1 MKQEDTGTQRMCKE
15 EKVTNNEVISEY
27 MLKSM
32 DIGVSKH
39 FLDDSFTI
47 IWGNTAFY
55 QLLGYTEKEFLLH
68 FSSLKHY
75 YRENLY
81 HFESMKNRFLDAYH
95 NGKKSVEYQICIPAN
110 HGDHV
115 WVIMN
120 GILVESQEDGKAI
133 VYILYSNI
141 NELKVR
147 QNELYEMEK
156 ESTESFKWM
165 MSEYAGNVYISDM
178 DNYELLYVNK
188 HSCNTLQSLAN
199 EVVGRKCYEVIQGRT
214 SPCPFCTNSY
224 LKIDE
229 VYEWEFYNS
238 MLNRTFMIKNRML
251 NWEGRRAR
259 IELSYDMYSSEYK
272 LAKKDQEREAI
283 LKTIPAGMVR
293 MDARDYLTILWYNDI
308 FLNMIEYTK
317 EQFEEELH
325 SQCLYLYPEDYKRAK
340 MLAQDLKESGDNV
353 VFEARVYTRSKEER
367 IWTVTLCY
375 VSGEDSWDGIPSFYS
390 IGLDI
395 TKERK
400 QIEKL
405 QYIAEKDA
413 LTGIYNRAE
422 TEKQIK
428 EYFEQ
433 DLDAMG
439 ALFMIDT
446 DNFKQINDTEGHMIG
461 DIVLTEM
468 ASGMKKIMRDSDVV
482 GRIGGDEFAIFM
494 KNISSTKDAEKKAE
508 ELLYM
513 FRHLFQKDKSSVKVT
528 CSIGISIYPKDGN
541 TFKEMY
547 TRADKALYQAKNL
560 GKNNYVIYN
569 HDTFKELEEFDYS
582 SLGTAID
589 SEKKY
594 VESSDN
600 LTRYIFRVL
609 YQTDDIDQTINM
621 ILEVVGKQFNVSR
634 AYIFENSEDGRHTS
648 NTYEWCNEGILPQI
662 DYLQNADYANYGD
675 YEKLFEDDSVFYCRD
690 IHALSPELEELFSS
704 QDIHSTLQ
712 CAYRE
717 DEVFRGFVGFDE
729 CTGLRLWTQEEVS
742 TLALISQVL
751 SMFLQRK
758 KKKKLNQQMKQYQ
771 AIIDSI
777 DQCIYVVDKEDN
789 LLLYRNKRFKSTYP
803 NLHIGQYCNYDSIDI
818 NKTPITWNQKEA
830 YLCVN
835 MI

>member
-1 MKQEDTGTQRMCKE
+1 MKQEDVGRQRMHE
-15 EKVTNNEVISEY
+15 EERVIKNEVISEDI
-27 MLKSM
+27 LKAM

-39 FLDDSFTI
+39 FLDDSFTV

-55 QLLGYTEKEFLLH
+55 KLLGYTEKEFLLH

-75 YRENLY
+75 YRDNLY
-81 HFESMKNRFLDAYH
+81 HFESMKNHFLNAYH
-95 NGKKSVEYQICIPAN
+95 NGKKSAEYQICIPVN
-110 HGDHV
+110 HEDHV

-120 GILVESQEDGKAI
+120 GILVESQEDGKSI

-141 NELKVR
+141 DDLKIK

-156 ESTESFKWM
+156 ERTEGFKWM
-165 MSEYAGNVYISDM
+165 MAEYAGNVYISDM
-178 DNYELLYVNK
+178 DTYELLYVNK
-188 HSCNTLQSLAN
+188 QSCNTLQVSAN
-199 EVVGRKCYEVIQGRT
+199 EVLGRKCYEVIQGRT

-224 LKIDE
+224 LKKDE
-229 VYEWEFYNS
+229 VYEWEFYNN

-317 EQFEEELH
+317 EQFKEELD
-325 SQCLYLYPEDYKRAK
+325 SQCLYLYPEDYKRMK
-340 MLAQDLKESGDNV
+340 VLAQDLKESGDNV

-367 IWTVTLCY
+367 IWIVTLCY

-433 DLDAMG
+433 NLDAMG

-569 HDTFKELEEFDYS
+569 HDSFKELEEFNYS

-600 LTRYIFRVL
+600 LTRYIFRIL

-634 AYIFENSEDGRHTS
+634 AYIFENSEDGRYTS

-662 DYLQNADYANYGD
+662 DYLQNADYENYGD
-675 YEKLFEDDSVFYCRD
+675 YEKLFEEDSVFYCRD

-717 DEVFRGFVGFDE
+717 DEVFKGFVGFDE

-758 KKKKLNQQMKQYQ
+758 KKKKLNQQMQQYQ
-771 AIIDSI
+771 TIIDSI
-777 DQCIYVVDKEDN
+777 DKCIYVVDKEDN
-789 LLLYRNKRFKSTYP
+789 LLLYGNKRFKNTYP

-818 NKTPITWNQKEA
+818 NKTPITWNQKDA
-830 YLCVN
+830 YLCVS

>member
-1 MKQEDTGTQRMCKE
+1 MKQEDIGRQRVHE
-15 EKVTNNEVISEY
+15 EESVTKNEVISED
-27 MLKSM
+27 MLKAM

-55 QLLGYTEKEFLLH
+55 KLLGYTEKEFLLH
-68 FSSLKHY
+68 YSSLKHY

-81 HFESMKNRFLDAYH
+81 HFESMKNHFLDAYH
-95 NGKKSVEYQICIPAN
+95 NGKKSAEYQICIPTN

-120 GILVESQEDGKAI
+120 GILVEPQEGGKAI

-141 NELKVR
+141 DDLKIK
-147 QNELYEMEK
+147 QNELYKMEK

-165 MSEYAGNVYISDM
+165 MAEYAGNVYISDM
-178 DNYELLYVNK
+178 DTYELLYVNK
-188 HSCNTLQSLAN
+188 QSCNTLQASAN
-199 EVVGRKCYEVIQGRT
+199 EVIGRKCYEVIQGRT
-214 SPCPFCTNSY
+214 SPCTFCTNSY
-224 LKIDE
+224 LKKDE
-229 VYEWEFYNS
+229 IYEWEFYNS
-238 MLNRTFMIKNRML
+238 KLKRTFMIKNRML

-317 EQFEEELH
+317 EQFKEELH
-325 SQCLYLYPEDYKRAK
+325 NQCLYLYPEDYKRAK

-433 DLDAMG
+433 NLDAMG

-461 DIVLTEM
+461 DIVLTEI
-468 ASGMKKIMRDSDVV
+468 ASGMKKIMHDNDVV

-528 CSIGISIYPKDGN
+528 CSIGVSIYPKDGN

-560 GKNNYVIYN
+560 GKNNYIIYN
-569 HDTFKELEEFDYS
+569 HDAFKGLEELNYS

-594 VESSDN
+594 IESSDN
-600 LTRYIFRVL
+600 LIRYIFRVL

-621 ILEVVGKQFNVSR
+621 ILEIVGKQFNVSR
-634 AYIFENSEDGRHTS
+634 AYIFENSEDGRYTS
-648 NTYEWCNEGILPQI
+648 NTYEWCNDGILPQI
-662 DYLQNADYANYGD
+662 DYLQNGDYEDYGD

-690 IHALSPELEELFSS
+690 IHTLSPELEELFSS
-704 QDIHSTLQ
+704 QDIHSILQ

-751 SMFLQRK
+751 SIFLQRK
-758 KKKKLNQQMKQYQ
+758 KKKKLNQQMHQYQ
-771 AIIDSI
+771 TIIDSI

-789 LLLYRNKRFKSTYP
+789 LLLYGNKRFKSTYP

-818 NKTPITWNQKEA
+818 NKTPITWNQKQA
-830 YLCVN
+830 YLCAS

>member
-1 MKQEDTGTQRMCKE
+1 MKQEDVGRQRMHEE
-15 EKVTNNEVISEY
+15 EKVTKNEVISED
-27 MLKSM
+27 MLKAM

-39 FLDDSFTI
+39 FLDESFTI

-55 QLLGYTEKEFLLH
+55 KLLGYTEKEFLLH

-81 HFESMKNRFLDAYH
+81 HFESMKNHFLDAYH
-95 NGKKSVEYQICIPAN
+95 NGKKSAEYQICIPVN

-120 GILVESQEDGKAI
+120 GILVESQEDGKVI

-141 NELKVR
+141 NELKIR
-147 QNELYEMEK
+147 HNELYEMEK
-156 ESTESFKWM
+156 ESTEGFKWM
-165 MSEYAGNVYISDM
+165 MAEYAGNVYISDM
-178 DNYELLYVNK
+178 DTYELLYVNK
-188 HSCNTLQSLAN
+188 QSCNTLQASAN
-199 EVVGRKCYEVIQGRT
+199 EVIGRKCYEVIQGRT

-224 LKIDE
+224 LKTDE
-229 VYEWEFYNS
+229 IYEWEFYNT

-251 NWEGRRAR
+251 NWEGRRSR

-272 LAKKDQEREAI
+272 LAKKDQERESI

-317 EQFEEELH
+317 EQFKDELH
-325 SQCLYLYPEDYKRAK
+325 SQCLYLYPDDYKRAK
-340 MLAQDLKESGDNV
+340 MLAQGLKESGDNV

-433 DLDAMG
+433 NLDAMG

-468 ASGMKKIMRDSDVV
+468 ASGMKKIMCDSDVV

-508 ELLYM
+508 ELLNM

-569 HDTFKELEEFDYS
+569 HDSFKELEEFNYS

-600 LTRYIFRVL
+600 LTRYIFRIL

-634 AYIFENSEDGRHTS
+634 AYIFENSEDGRYTS

-662 DYLQNADYANYGD
+662 DYLQNTDYENYGD

-690 IHALSPELEELFSS
+690 IHSLSPELEALFSS

-717 DEVFRGFVGFDE
+717 DEVFKGFVGFDE

-758 KKKKLNQQMKQYQ
+758 KKKKLNQQMQQYQ
-771 AIIDSI
+771 TIIDSI

-789 LLLYRNKRFKSTYP
+789 LLLYGNKRFKNTYP
-803 NLHIGQYCNYDSIDI
+803 NLHIGKYCNYDSIDI
-818 NKTPITWNQKEA
+818 NKTPITWNQKDA
-830 YLCVN
+830 YLCVS